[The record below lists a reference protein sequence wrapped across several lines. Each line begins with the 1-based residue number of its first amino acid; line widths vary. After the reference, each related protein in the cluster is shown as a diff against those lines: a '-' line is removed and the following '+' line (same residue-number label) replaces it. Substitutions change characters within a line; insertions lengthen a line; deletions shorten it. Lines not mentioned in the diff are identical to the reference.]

1 MEYVIGS
8 LITLFIIF
16 FVNKFIKKESDA
28 EGFVSISYS
37 QSHIHNLI
45 DPFLPDNSSLLLL
58 KPTQASKYLE
68 ETQQKFIIVEEKA
81 YWIKDNEF
89 FVANMVNGSIDK
101 ESAKLVD
108 TISMS
113 KVELEKIIFI
123 VEKLTGETQ

>member
-8 LITLFIIF
+8 VITLFTIF
-16 FVNKFIKKESDA
+16 FVNKFIKKEIDSQSA
-28 EGFVSISYS
+28 ISISYS

-45 DPFLPDNSSLLLL
+45 DPFLPDNSTLTLL

-89 FVANMVNGSIDK
+89 FVANMVDGNIDK

-108 TISMS
+108 TMSMS

-123 VEKLTGETQ
+123 VEKLTGETE

>member
-8 LITLFIIF
+8 LITLFTIF
-16 FVNKFIKKESDA
+16 FVNRFIKKEVDSQSA
-28 EGFVSISYS
+28 ISISYS

-45 DPFLPDNSSLLLL
+45 DPFLPDNSTLTLL

-89 FVANMVNGSIDK
+89 FVANMIDGSIDR
-101 ESAKLVD
+101 ESAQLVD
-108 TISMS
+108 TMSMS

-123 VEKLTGETQ
+123 VEKLTGETE